1 MNKARLNKLMN
12 NPKGS
17 KNYRLNRDMKI
28 IYDNHIHA
36 TLDHLMMAHAHL
48 DKYLQGRF
56 KEVLFSE
63 FIINFHSA
71 CQRRPGRKID
81 LASHLDEC
89 KSLYP

>member
-48 DKYLQGRF
+48 DKYLQGRNRNGLLTNILNAAHEL
-56 KEVLFSE
+56 KIYIEE
-63 FIINFHSA
+63 NHS
-71 CQRRPGRKID
+71 
-81 LASHLDEC
+81 
-89 KSLYP
+89 